1 MPCRLRY
8 SEIIYIIPCIFGQNF
23 LELWPLFFCPAKIM
37 DPVHVVQKYD
47 LNVILIC
54 LSSFS
59 LRSCAEQWL
68 SKVATVSSPVA
79 VPAQVEHPALSGAGR
94 CRVTQQRDLAQFHKI
109 DFLSKQGKLQSL
121 FHIQR
126 TWTRSVSLQGT
137 VSPKSSS
144 IGDNPCKPQTVCF
157 LVLYFC
163 PESLP
168 SFWCLTFLYFPSKM
182 SEGEDLVES
191 TLHCIHISLLC
202 LIFTT
207 WWPGGKGKWA
217 RLTEEQN

>member
-1 MPCRLRY
+1 
-8 SEIIYIIPCIFGQNF
+8 
-23 LELWPLFFCPAKIM
+23 M
-37 DPVHVVQKYD
+37 DPAHVVQK
-47 LNVILIC
+47 NVSNVKLIC

-59 LRSCAEQWL
+59 LRSSAEQWL

-79 VPAQVEHPALSGAGR
+79 VPAQVEHPALSGGGR
-94 CRVTQQRDLAQFHKI
+94 CRVTQQRELDWAQFHKI

-126 TWTRSVSLQGT
+126 IWTRSVSLQGK

-168 SFWCLTFLYFPSKM
+168 SFWCLTFFIFSLQDVGRGGSCWINF
-182 SEGEDLVES
+182 
-191 TLHCIHISLLC
+191 TLHSYFSLMFNF
-202 LIFTT
+202 FTT
-207 WWPGGKGKWA
+207 WWPGGKGKRA